1 MHGAGRVNE
10 ILDNLF
16 SPKHNQ
22 SLSQLVSLSL
32 IYWEELIVL
41 RQSSGVVPENKCCK
55 ISQNLQKTLAME
67 TFLKLQVY
75 SLKRTLFLVSFCYFC
90 ENFHNGDSTRY
101 L

>member
-55 ISQNLQKTLAME
+55 ISQIYKKHLPWRP
-67 TFLKLQVY
+67 F
-75 SLKRTLFLVSFCYFC
+75 
-90 ENFHNGDSTRY
+90 
-101 L
+101 